1 MKNVKLYGLF
11 DFQKMPDVKIQFFK
25 PFDKPMSEKYEHT
38 EGAIIA
44 RDEESVTVH
53 LHDLTEYE
61 SAQLIMNCCGNAKV
75 LEPASLKDYLR
86 RIANKILENLQS

>member
-1 MKNVKLYGLF
+1 
-11 DFQKMPDVKIQFFK
+11 
-25 PFDKPMSEKYEHT
+25 MSEKYEHT